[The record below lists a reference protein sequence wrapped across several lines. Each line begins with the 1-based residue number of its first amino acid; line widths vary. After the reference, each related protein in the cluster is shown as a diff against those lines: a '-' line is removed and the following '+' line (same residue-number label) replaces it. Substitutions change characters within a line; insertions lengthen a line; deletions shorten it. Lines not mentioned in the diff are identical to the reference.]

1 MNRLENLFNR
11 NRIKESKVKDV
22 FYREI
27 MNEIFVLCFNAIKD
41 DNIKYNLRD
50 SLRKS
55 QNQYAENII
64 YKNFINQITSLNLN
78 DEDYSY
84 IITLLK
90 ASFNRLDQLI
100 SLSDAEKEKI
110 LINQN
115 NKCAFCGKKISSLH
129 DDCHI
134 DHVIPFSYTGDEL
147 NDNYQ
152 VLCSSCNEKKGNKV
166 SFLTQLIAKGN
177 IHSLK

>member
-1 MNRLENLFNR
+1 M
-11 NRIKESKVKDV
+11 
-22 FYREI
+22 
-27 MNEIFVLCFNAIKD
+27 
-41 DNIKYNLRD
+41 
-50 SLRKS
+50 
-55 QNQYAENII
+55 
-64 YKNFINQITSLNLN
+64 
-78 DEDYSY
+78 
-84 IITLLK
+84 
-90 ASFNRLDQLI
+90 
-100 SLSDAEKEKI
+100 
-110 LINQN
+110 
-115 NKCAFCGKKISSLH
+115 GKKISSLH